1 MDIPEKL
8 AEYGT
13 YDEDKHNTIC
23 VGYHHA
29 QASTNNV
36 NKAWALLQTTG
47 DKDKVLY
54 FCPSIHGFLEDI
66 ALFQLYYI
74 DLDTFIV
81 LLGGEN

>member
-13 YDEDKHNTIC
+13 HDEDKHSTIC
-23 VGYHHA
+23 VGYHHV

-36 NKAWALLQTTG
+36 NKARALLQTTG
-47 DKDKVLY
+47 DKDKALY

-66 ALFQLYYI
+66 ALFHSITLILIHSSY
-74 DLDTFIV
+74 F
-81 LLGGEN
+81 

>member
-13 YDEDKHNTIC
+13 HDEDKHNIIC

-36 NKAWALLQTTG
+36 NKA
-47 DKDKVLY
+47 
-54 FCPSIHGFLEDI
+54 
-66 ALFQLYYI
+66 
-74 DLDTFIV
+74 
-81 LLGGEN
+81 

>member
-13 YDEDKHNTIC
+13 HDEDKHNIIC

-47 DKDKVLY
+47 DKD
-54 FCPSIHGFLEDI
+54 
-66 ALFQLYYI
+66 
-74 DLDTFIV
+74 
-81 LLGGEN
+81 